1 MDPAIPSQEV
11 WLGYDLDVCRAK
23 QARQQ
28 NISLVLDSFG
38 TVKKPWKPVIFTG
51 NSMRYNLL

>member
-23 QARQQ
+23 QVGQF
-28 NISLVLDSFG
+28 S
-38 TVKKPWKPVIFTG
+38 TG
-51 NSMRYNLL
+51 QLWHSEKALKTSYFHG

>member
-23 QARQQ
+23 QV
-28 NISLVLDSFG
+28 SLVLDSFG

-51 NSMRYNLL
+51 NSMSYNLYKL